1 MQINLIK
8 ALIIDD
14 EELARKIILKYLEP
28 HPGIMVV
35 GECENGFDGLKA
47 IGEHHPDLIF
57 LDIQMPKI
65 SGFELL
71 EVLDQPP
78 MIIFSTA
85 HDNYALQAF
94 EHSAVDYLLKP
105 YSQKRFDEALAKA
118 SQRMISGQTGQ
129 QQLTVLKEQL
139 ATGQETLNRIVV
151 KTGNKLAVIPV
162 GEIVLLE
169 AANDYVEIHTARYRY
184 LKQQSLTYFEN
195 HLPKDR
201 FIRVHR
207 SFIVAVDEISTI
219 EPYTKENYVLMLKN
233 KREISV
239 SRAGMKLLRE
249 RLNI

>member
-1 MQINLIK
+1 
-8 ALIIDD
+8 
-14 EELARKIILKYLEP
+14 
-28 HPGIMVV
+28 
-35 GECENGFDGLKA
+35 
-47 IGEHHPDLIF
+47 
-57 LDIQMPKI
+57 
-65 SGFELL
+65 
-71 EVLDQPP
+71 
-78 MIIFSTA
+78 
-85 HDNYALQAF
+85 
-94 EHSAVDYLLKP
+94 
-105 YSQKRFDEALAKA
+105 
-118 SQRMISGQTGQ
+118 
-129 QQLTVLKEQL
+129 LTVLKEQL

>member
-28 HPGIMVV
+28 HPEIMVV

-129 QQLTVLKEQL
+129 
-139 ATGQETLNRIVV
+139 
-151 KTGNKLAVIPV
+151 
-162 GEIVLLE
+162 
-169 AANDYVEIHTARYRY
+169 
-184 LKQQSLTYFEN
+184 
-195 HLPKDR
+195 
-201 FIRVHR
+201 
-207 SFIVAVDEISTI
+207 
-219 EPYTKENYVLMLKN
+219 
-233 KREISV
+233 
-239 SRAGMKLLRE
+239 
-249 RLNI
+249 